1 MKIVDSIR
9 DEIRS
14 GRVKTPAEIRS
25 KLKSS
30 IISVLQPPGK
40 TSELQLG
47 SKQTGVIFVVGVNGG
62 GKTTTIGKL
71 AHKFR
76 QQDAKVRE
84 PNFPSLLRWFPS
96 FWRCLHH
103 SGEEIVLNHNGQLH
117 CLKPVCIDWENC
129 TLLGRE
135 CLGDGD
141 LTAGAS
147 FFESVDALI
156 KKWSPWELIDMS

>member
-1 MKIVDSIR
+1 MTCEREYCHFQPSHPSRNALQASDFGPKTSLKIVDSIR
-9 DEIRS
+9 DEVRS

-40 TSELQLG
+40 SSELQLG

-84 PNFPSLLRWFPS
+84 PSFPSLLRWPS
-96 FWRCLHH
+96 HILVEVF
-103 SGEEIVLNHNGQLH
+103 IV
-117 CLKPVCIDWENC
+117 
-129 TLLGRE
+129 
-135 CLGDGD
+135 
-141 LTAGAS
+141 S
-147 FFESVDALI
+147 
-156 KKWSPWELIDMS
+156 